1 MRNEAI
7 SDSCISLD
15 EWAFILEDFR
25 LIGCDRDRNQNGGR
39 RGGVVKKHTRDRKLD
54 TPKRRNEKIK
64 RRYIITAFTMPSS
77 SAVPRGP
84 LLAASAL
91 PVSGIAA
98 AVVSASAAGP
108 VIAVVIGSLS
118 YAGCIL
124 YFKKHGEAVR
134 MRTKYVHLV
143 GLISSGTGHS
153 RSHIIRGT
161 FMLPFTNTTRLQM
174 SLQGVS
180 QGR

>member
-1 MRNEAI
+1 MG
-7 SDSCISLD
+7 
-15 EWAFILEDFR
+15 LEDFR
-25 LIGCDRDRNQNGGR
+25 LIGCDCDRNQNGGR
-39 RGGVVKKHTRDRKLD
+39 RGQGKSRNTPHTENHHTGREPRAARGKM
-54 TPKRRNEKIK
+54 PKRKSRDD
-64 RRYIITAFTMPSS
+64 ITAFTMPSS